1 MIIYSHREG
10 ITHSKKGKKEMFEII
25 NINTKE
31 TVGIFSSFASAEAWV
46 LAHGGFD
53 AFRILPW

>member
-1 MIIYSHREG
+1 
-10 ITHSKKGKKEMFEII
+10 MFEII